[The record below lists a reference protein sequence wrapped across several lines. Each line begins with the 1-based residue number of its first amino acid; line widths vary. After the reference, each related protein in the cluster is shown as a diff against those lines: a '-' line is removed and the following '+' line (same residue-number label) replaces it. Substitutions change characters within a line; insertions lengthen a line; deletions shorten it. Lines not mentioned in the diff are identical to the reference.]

1 VKRRGWIRERI
12 LRILLNEPDGTLTMY
27 KVAKEA
33 GCSFSWVHEF
43 LGKLEVIMLVE
54 GTRVRNY
61 EGLVRDW
68 QKVSEG
74 L

>member
-1 VKRRGWIRERI
+1 
-12 LRILLNEPDGTLTMY
+12 MY

-43 LGKLEVIMLVE
+43 LGKLELMMLVE

-61 EGLVRDW
+61 EGLVRYW